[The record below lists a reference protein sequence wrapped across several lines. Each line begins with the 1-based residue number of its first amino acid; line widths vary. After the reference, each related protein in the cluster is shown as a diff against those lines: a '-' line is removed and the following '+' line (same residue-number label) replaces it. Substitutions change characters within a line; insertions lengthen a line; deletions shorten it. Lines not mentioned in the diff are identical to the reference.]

1 MKTKKTTPPSS
12 SDNPQKLTITVNLPT
27 AWTGLT
33 SHQLRYLCTLL
44 ASGHFTTDEVKAYFL
59 IRLTGVA
66 GLIHPERLVLT
77 LGTLIAHLDFI
88 DQPPIAPVRYDRVG
102 QTTPVHP
109 LLSGTPFRS
118 YLEVENY
125 YQGFLQSRNPEALD
139 ALGAI
144 LYPGHTATF
153 TPDERYM
160 LLLWLVGMKQQY
172 TDLFPDLFRQSA
184 TTDPDDL
191 PDPRDIM
198 NAEIRAL
205 TAGDITKTEAVLSA
219 DTLTA
224 LTELNDKARE
234 ARELERKTKV

>member
-102 QTTPVHP
+102 QTTP
-109 LLSGTPFRS
+109 
-118 YLEVENY
+118 
-125 YQGFLQSRNPEALD
+125 
-139 ALGAI
+139 
-144 LYPGHTATF
+144 F
-153 TPDERYM
+153 TPSS
-160 LLLWLVGMKQQY
+160 VV
-172 TDLFPDLFRQSA
+172 PPSA
-184 TTDPDDL
+184 PTSKSRTTTK
-191 PDPRDIM
+191 
-198 NAEIRAL
+198 ATSSRATLKPL
-205 TAGDITKTEAVLSA
+205 THSEPYSTPATPPPSPPMSVTCYYYGSWE
-219 DTLTA
+219 
-224 LTELNDKARE
+224 
-234 ARELERKTKV
+234 

>member
-12 SDNPQKLTITVNLPT
+12 SDNEPTITVNLPT
-27 AWTGLT
+27 TWAALT
-33 SHQLRYLCTLL
+33 PAQLRYLCTLL

-59 IRLTGVA
+59 IRLTGAA
-66 GLIHPERLVLT
+66 GIIHPERLTLT
-77 LGTLIAHLDFI
+77 LGALTEHLDFI
-88 DQPPIAPVRYDRVG
+88 DQPPTAPVRYDRVG
-102 QTTPVHP
+102 EATPVHP
-109 LLSGTPFRS
+109 LLSGVPFRS

-125 YQGFLQSRNPEALD
+125 YQGYLQTRNPEAID

-144 LYPGHTATF
+144 LYPGHTGPF
-153 TPDERYM
+153 TPNERYM

-172 TDLFPDLFRQSA
+172 ANLFPDLFRA
-184 TTDPDDL
+184 TTTDPDDQ

-205 TAGDITKTEAVLSA
+205 TAGDITKTEAVLTA

-224 LTELNDKARE
+224 LTELNAKARE
-234 ARELERKTKV
+234 ARELEKKMK